1 MIDMDEKPI
10 QINLSR
16 KAFKFLQD
24 SMKAYMV
31 ENNYGGGSAQEVI
44 DELNLS

>member
-24 SMKAYMV
+24 CMREYMV
-31 ENNYGGGSAQEVI
+31 ENNHGGGLAQEVI
-44 DELNLS
+44 DELKLN